1 MKNLI
6 CAVRMYVLLTIVCGV
21 LYTLTVTAIAQCL
34 FPYRANGSLVM
45 IGGKIVGSELL
56 GQDFEKP
63 EYFRGRTSSV
73 SYDPLP
79 SGASNLSPISFQLK
93 DSVEA
98 RRKEFYRSFG
108 LIPGSTVPP
117 DMLFSSASGLDPHIS
132 PEAARL
138 QINRIAGER
147 HLRSLQE
154 EALSALVERS
164 IEQPQLGILGMP
176 RVNVLLLNCKLDSD
190 KQERSIV
197 PKFHGCKAGE

>member
-6 CAVRMYVLLTIVCGV
+6 CAIRMYIVLTIVCGI
-21 LYTLTVTAIAQCL
+21 LYTLTVTAFAQRF
-34 FPYRANGSLVM
+34 FPFRANGSLVTA
-45 IGGKIVGSELL
+45 GGKIVGSELL
-56 GQDFEKP
+56 GQAFTKP
-63 EYFRGRTSSV
+63 EYFRGRPSSV

-79 SGASNLSPISFQLK
+79 SGASNLATISLRLK
-93 DSVEA
+93 DSVVV
-98 RRKEFYRSFG
+98 RRKKFSTTFG
-108 LIPGSTVPP
+108 LKPGLIVPP

-132 PEAARL
+132 PESARL

-147 HLRSLQE
+147 HLTSLQE

-190 KQERSIV
+190 EQERSIV
-197 PKFHGCKAGE
+197 PKIHGCKAGE

>member
-1 MKNLI
+1 
-6 CAVRMYVLLTIVCGV
+6 MYVVLTIVCGV

-34 FPYRANGSLVM
+34 FPFRATGSLVM

-56 GQDFEKP
+56 GQAFTKP
-63 EYFRGRTSSV
+63 EYFRGRPSSV

-79 SGASNLSPISFQLK
+79 SGASNMGPISLQLK
-93 DSVEA
+93 DSFEA
-98 RRKEFYRSFG
+98 RKNEFSRTFG
-108 LIPGSTVPP
+108 LISGSTVPP
-117 DMLFSSASGLDPHIS
+117 DMLSSSASGLDPHIS

-147 HLRSLQE
+147 HLTSLHK

-176 RVNVLLLNCKLDSD
+176 RVNVLLLNRKLDSD
-190 KQERSIV
+190 EQEQGIG